1 MSKSWFCICNALD
14 SNSMMHDADLLP
26 TMGVGYEQQRRCFR
40 RAVKCA
46 VHSSRSQLLA
56 KAIKNIHFIFAHLY
70 LYAFTFTFLIAK
82 EISALANGVA
92 NCKQKTDLEHNKSC
106 TFIKYG
112 H

>member
-1 MSKSWFCICNALD
+1 
-14 SNSMMHDADLLP
+14 MMHDADLLP